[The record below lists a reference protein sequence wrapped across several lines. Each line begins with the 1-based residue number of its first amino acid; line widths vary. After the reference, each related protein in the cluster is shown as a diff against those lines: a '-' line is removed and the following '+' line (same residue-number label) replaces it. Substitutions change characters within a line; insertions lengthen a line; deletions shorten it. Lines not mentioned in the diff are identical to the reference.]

1 MKIQV
6 LRDVTR
12 PPLLNV
18 YRRFDSRIAM
28 VLDCLPLQLSRY
40 STPKSWWLPTSWLI
54 DVRSQKTWIFKNIAV
69 ITRNVS
75 SKHYCLLQVLVAALL
90 LVSCAAIVKRYPDP
104 VDCHK
109 YYLRIDGQFYNLT
122 CPNKLVFDQYIE
134 QCIVNENFKGSDITP
149 LPQADCNQNMSGY
162 YCVSGR
168 EFTYCTHDGLPIIKD
183 APCPNGE
190 FCQGPPK
197 TTPCTSNIC
206 ST

>member
-75 SKHYCLLQVLVAALL
+75 SKHYCLLQILVAALL
-90 LVSCAAIVKRYPDP
+90 LVSCAAFVKRYPHP
-104 VDCHK
+104 LNCRQ
-109 YYLRIDGQFYNLT
+109 YFLRIDNTFTLLT
-122 CPNKLVFDQYIE
+122 CPNNLVFDQYKQ
-134 QCIVNENFKGSDITP
+134 QCIVGPCTP
-149 LPQADCNQNMSGY
+149 PYIPLLNGNDCNQNTEGY
-162 YCVSGR
+162 YCNPPDR
-168 EFTYCTHDGLPIIKD
+168 FTYCTHDGLKIINN
-183 APCPNGE
+183 APCPNGKL
-190 FCQGPPK
+190 CPGSPNS
-197 TTPCTSNIC
+197 TPCGWYTC